1 MDDNPVQTFAS
12 SFLLLVFFQ
21 NIIPSSALAWYQTGL
36 AVLVTVHN
44 LMKNCTR
51 GIFSTFH
58 S

>member
-12 SFLLLVFFQ
+12 SFLLLFFSQ
-21 NIIPSSALAWYQTGL
+21 DIIPSSAHARYQTDL

-44 LMKNCTR
+44 VIKNCTQ

>member
-12 SFLLLVFFQ
+12 SFWLLVFFQ
-21 NIIPSSALAWYQTGL
+21 NIIPSSARARYQTGL
-36 AVLVTVHN
+36 AMLVTVHN
-44 LMKNCTR
+44 VIKNCTR